1 MLFHLAPSRLT
12 PTSFLCGASRS
23 ALLMF
28 FICFPRVSKPQQK
41 QEPWGRRCG
50 VNCSNCFS
58 IFHTLSHTP
67 SKNKNPSL
75 SPDTDPLTLAHTAA
89 TQLFDSQ
96 GQEGVNLVH
105 CLSDTFRTHISCL
118 SSLSNLS
125 LNKIVAHRSWNEG
138 PGGLIIGSSIKLDV
152 LVHVRA

>member
-1 MLFHLAPSRLT
+1 MLFHLTPSHLT

-28 FICFPRVSKPQQK
+28 LICFPPVSKPQQK

-67 SKNKNPSL
+67 SKKQNPSL
-75 SPDTDPLTLAHTAA
+75 SPDTYPLTLVHTAA

-96 GQEGVNLVH
+96 GERKALIWSTASLIHLEHTCHV
-105 CLSDTFRTHISCL
+105 
-118 SSLSNLS
+118 SSLSNLF
-125 LNKIVAHRSWNEG
+125 LNKIVDHRS
-138 PGGLIIGSSIKLDV
+138 
-152 LVHVRA
+152 